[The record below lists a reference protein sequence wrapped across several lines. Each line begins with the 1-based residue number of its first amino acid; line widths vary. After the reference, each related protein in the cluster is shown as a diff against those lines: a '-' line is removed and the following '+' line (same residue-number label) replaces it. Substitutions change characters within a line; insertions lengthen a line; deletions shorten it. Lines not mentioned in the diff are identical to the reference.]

1 MAYRSI
7 LMEKQPEIA
16 AICRRYNV
24 RELALLGSALGPEF
38 RQDSDI
44 DLMVEFKSGARVG
57 LLEFS
62 KLQQE
67 LETLLCRKVDLVS
80 KRGLK
85 PVIRE
90 RVLQQAEA
98 VYAG

>member
-7 LMEKQPEIA
+7 LLEKQPEIA

-24 RELALLGSALGPEF
+24 RELALFGSALGPEF